1 MNPGLLLAVV
11 VAAGAVWV
19 AVLWHSNRYAGW
31 IAGALAGFRPSVAEV
46 VFDYL
51 YRMAYYGVG
60 VLVGL
65 DLEPVGQLIVLA
77 AVCVVWSAPSPR
89 DVYRRLDAHRSA
101 R

>member
-11 VAAGAVWV
+11 VAVGAVWV
-19 AVLWHSNRYAGW
+19 AVLWHSDRYAGW
-31 IAGALAGFRPSVAEV
+31 IAGALAGFRPPVAEV

-51 YRMAYYGVG
+51 YRMAFYGVG

-65 DLEPVGQLIVLA
+65 DLEPVGQLVVLA
-77 AVCVVWSAPSPR
+77 VVCVVWSAPSPR